1 MPGELA
7 PKNWP
12 DGFVYARRCLS
23 SQLHPCLLEEFIKT
37 GREED
42 GEVISPLIE
51 RGLIHSHISLVKIT
65 PCMKH
70 PLSHSTY
77 GKRAHYGVFASAAI
91 DLGVELGE
99 YVGELQVLSANWKH
113 SFKDF
118 DHAWTLEHGPF
129 LFVLNAKKV
138 ANELAFLNDYRG
150 LGKEPNVKP
159 KWVVHRGRYHLVFET
174 IKRVRAM
181 EELLIDYG
189 EGYWKAASRQVLIP
203 KRG

>member
-1 MPGELA
+1 MTDVIA

-12 DGFVYARRCLS
+12 EGFVYARKCVS
-23 SQLHPCLLEEFIKT
+23 TQLHPSLLEEFIKT

-42 GEVISPLIE
+42 REVTSPLIE

-65 PCMKH
+65 HSMKH

-77 GKRAHYGVFASAAI
+77 GKRAHYGLFASAAI
-91 DLGVELGE
+91 DSEVELGE
-99 YVGELQVLSANWKH
+99 YVGELQVMAANWKH
-113 SFKDF
+113 NFKDF
-118 DHAWTLEHGPF
+118 DHAWTLEQGPF

-138 ANELAFLNDYRG
+138 ANELAFVNDYRG

-159 KWVVHRGRYHLVFET
+159 KWVVHRGQYHLVFET
-174 IKRVRAM
+174 IKRVHAK

-189 EGYWKAASRQVLIP
+189 EGYWKASSRSSLIP
-203 KRG
+203 KEG